1 MKSYPYSSEV
11 DGVGVG
17 SELDRAQKTE
27 EETNSEEQDPE
38 RRFKNCCVTNLPF
51 SKICHGSGLE
61 NFLLMYSLK

>member
-27 EETNSEEQDPE
+27 ET
-38 RRFKNCCVTNLPF
+38 
-51 SKICHGSGLE
+51 G
-61 NFLLMYSLK
+61 

>member
-27 EETNSEEQDPE
+27 DGYLRKPGAKYDLLLFTSHTVPL
-38 RRFKNCCVTNLPF
+38 TPATLI
-51 SKICHGSGLE
+51 SSGDL
-61 NFLLMYSLK
+61 FCKS